1 MKFITDTN
9 IRASFHTVAYE
20 NEEQLCECR
29 VNVDGDTWTVS
40 SWYASKGN
48 NNKGYGKATLK
59 ACLDEI
65 YKKHGLPKR
74 IEYIWNGTNSYVLDW
89 LNKHF
94 GAISKCPIAVQKYAS
109 EDDWD
114 SHIYILNK
122 DKFLNY
128 FEIVA

>member
-1 MKFITDTN
+1 MSGCYFK
-9 IRASFHTVAYE
+9 
-20 NEEQLCECR
+20 R
-29 VNVDGDTWTVS
+29 VFAAKDKAG
-40 SWYASKGN
+40 